1 MGEVLSQDE
10 IDNLLKAL
18 STGELDAD
26 EMKNTDERQVKD
38 YDFARP
44 AKFSKEHLRTL
55 EIIFEHFGRLL
66 ATNLPAYLRKSVS
79 VDVVNSE
86 VVIYSEFSN
95 ALSNPVLLGVVG
107 MDPLMGNVIMEMAS
121 NLGFAI
127 VDRLLGGVGN
137 SLEKER
143 DFSEIELSILERV
156 FTICVNLLHEP
167 WENVVEITPRLN
179 RIETNS
185 QFAQIIS
192 PSETI
197 AIVTINL
204 KIGDVEGLMNICL
217 PYTTLEPVMD
227 KLNTKYWFS
236 TMKEKD
242 SNSYEAAIEN
252 IIDNALIPMK
262 AVLGT
267 SKINVQDFVNLQLG
281 DIIRLDRKVD
291 DELEVYVG
299 NIKKFKALPGYS
311 DNKYAVRVT
320 EILREE
326 SDEEWMACCH
336 KKKLMHCS
344 MAWAVKMQHRIR
356 HRIQQQIQQQIQQ
369 HHRRRTLHL
378 LTQIKMQ
385 LVKYP
390 ISVWELQQRH

>member
-95 ALSNPVLLGVVG
+95 ALSNPVLLGVVR

-281 DIIRLDRKVD
+281 DVIRLDRKVD

-326 SDEEWMACCH
+326 SE
-336 KKKLMHCS
+336 
-344 MAWAVKMQHRIR
+344 
-356 HRIQQQIQQQIQQ
+356 
-369 HHRRRTLHL
+369 
-378 LTQIKMQ
+378 
-385 LVKYP
+385 
-390 ISVWELQQRH
+390 